1 MVILRSSLCVV
12 ILLAATASRGAGQVL
27 AGPEG
32 PVEFVGLEHWAASE
46 LLDAFRQITPDQPLH
61 ACAAVMTGQLGF
73 ADAAVRYFDSSEH
86 PGWEPYTVIIGV
98 EDRARV
104 RYRTAGN
111 GTIDLPEPW
120 RALKSV
126 AEKNLGAL
134 SMASQLSRF
143 RDSPGMLR
151 QLAEP
156 LGFDP
161 TALDRVWELIDVM
174 DGEQDRLLA
183 HEILAHDASWSARA
197 TAVSALVN
205 FSEHDAA
212 WHDLVSA
219 MIDPDARVQG
229 AADAALRGLTRLGM
243 TRLQGNR
250 PVRWNAARES
260 LLALLDGTNPYV
272 FSTVLRVL
280 AATGIDP
287 AFGRQLIREAPD
299 LLLAHVSAEH
309 ETTRESAIKLLKIV
323 SGEDFGAEP
332 DAWSE
337 WLNDRTAPF
346 PEGWNAVVHRDA
358 EDQIGPHIDEEGAYE
373 TVAERR
379 GGRHSGPPLVTS
391 PRSRAPDAKPVARS
405 LSARS
410 LR

>member
-1 MVILRSSLCVV
+1 MAILRSSLCVV

-32 PVEFVGLEHWAASE
+32 PV
-46 LLDAFRQITPDQPLH
+46 
-61 ACAAVMTGQLGF
+61 VMTGQLGF
-73 ADAAVRYFDSSEH
+73 ADAAVRYFDSPEH
-86 PGWEPYTVIIGV
+86 PGSEPYTVIIGV

-126 AEKNLGAL
+126 AEKNLGTL

-156 LGFDP
+156 FGFDP
-161 TALDRVWELIDVM
+161 TALDRVWELIDAM
-174 DGEQDRLLA
+174 DGGQDRLLA
-183 HEILAHDASWSARA
+183 HEVLAHDASWSARA

-229 AADAALRGLTRLGM
+229 AADAALRGLTRLGL

-260 LLALLDGTNPYV
+260 LLALLDGTNPYM

-287 AFGRQLIREAPD
+287 AFGRQ
-299 LLLAHVSAEH
+299 
-309 ETTRESAIKLLKIV
+309 
-323 SGEDFGAEP
+323 
-332 DAWSE
+332 
-337 WLNDRTAPF
+337 
-346 PEGWNAVVHRDA
+346 
-358 EDQIGPHIDEEGAYE
+358 
-373 TVAERR
+373 
-379 GGRHSGPPLVTS
+379 
-391 PRSRAPDAKPVARS
+391 
-405 LSARS
+405 
-410 LR
+410 